1 MQRYY
6 WGYVYKCLHLAAG
19 QCVDLPRISYFQFY
33 STPLYFLNVFRLVNP
48 LQHSAAC
55 RSPKKDKRREAERF
69 ENPHQTHLRWLKHT
83 CTASTLKWAQT
94 LMQHSVQSSPYS

>member
-1 MQRYY
+1 ME
-6 WGYVYKCLHLAAG
+6 
-19 QCVDLPRISYFQFY
+19 
-33 STPLYFLNVFRLVNP
+33 LVNP

-83 CTASTLKWAQT
+83 V
-94 LMQHSVQSSPYS
+94 HSKHFEMGANADATFHTNKGV

>member
-33 STPLYFLNVFRLVNP
+33 STPFFVWPGQGSKITCDNAQPFNAYQVNAFLTPVILDSSRRKTNFLGVRVGGGVHGTTGVY
-48 LQHSAAC
+48 Q
-55 RSPKKDKRREAERF
+55 KKGR
-69 ENPHQTHLRWLKHT
+69 
-83 CTASTLKWAQT
+83 
-94 LMQHSVQSSPYS
+94 